1 MLPQMP
7 VMFDTICTVPL
18 QSDVFAQV
26 IHPSEPLFLIGLSSG
41 HVHAY
46 KLPTETDSLDDDS
59 DNGSASPIKLAD
71 ASNAN
76 GFSQITPSLRR
87 SSTTSLSE
95 SGLGSIDTFW
105 KTRRHKGSCRTLGFN
120 HDGDICY
127 SAGSDGLV
135 KAFLTETG
143 RVVSKIAIAQ
153 GAYAE
158 DDDVPTV
165 MHVLSPQTL
174 LLATD
179 SGKLRL
185 HDLREGGREIVSKAS
200 QVWAP
205 HGKEHVN
212 ALIPLPASDT
222 STSGFSKQWIS
233 VGGTTLAVT
242 DLRKGTIAT
251 SEDQEVE
258 LTSVALVRGLK
269 KGGTSVGEKVVV
281 GQGDG
286 VLSLWEKGVWG
297 DLDERIVVGRNGI
310 GIESLVELP
319 PGAGHGKL
327 KLNEKLVA
335 TGLEDGRVRFA
346 RIGRNGIVNDM
357 DLKHDEI
364 DGAIGLG
371 FDVEGRMISSGG
383 NVVKVWTEAK
393 GLPGGGRGGA
403 AKHDLSSDDD
413 SDASGA
419 GDSSE
424 EEERTSKR
432 KKRKR
437 NKGKDK
443 SGGKALEFS
452 L

>member
-1 MLPQMP
+1 
-7 VMFDTICTVPL
+7 MFDTICTVPL

-41 HVHAY
+41 HVQAY
-46 KLPTETDSLDDDS
+46 KLPTDTDSLDDDS
-59 DNGSASPIKLAD
+59 DDGSASPVKVAD
-71 ASNAN
+71 APNGN
-76 GFSQITPSLRR
+76 GFGHMTSSLRR

-105 KTRRHKGSCRTLGFN
+105 KTRRHKGSCRTLAFN

-127 SAGSDGLV
+127 SAGSDGLI

-143 RVVSKIAIAQ
+143 RVVSKIAIPQSAD
-153 GAYAE
+153 AE
-158 DDDVPTV
+158 DDDGPTV
-165 MHVLSPQTL
+165 MHALSPQTL

-179 SGKLRL
+179 SGKLCL
-185 HDLREGGREIVSKAS
+185 QDLRQGGREIVSKAS
-200 QVWAP
+200 QVWTP
-205 HGKEHVN
+205 HGREHVN
-212 ALIPLPASDT
+212 ALIPLPASGT
-222 STSGFSKQWIS
+222 STSGFSKQWVS

-242 DLRKGTIAT
+242 DLRKGTIAI

-286 VLSLWEKGVWG
+286 VISLWERGVWG
-297 DLDERIVVGRNGI
+297 DLDERIVVDRDGVGV
-310 GIESLVELP
+310 ESLVELP

-335 TGLEDGRVRFA
+335 MGLEDGRVRFA
-346 RIGRNGIVNDM
+346 RIGRNGIVAEM

-364 DGAIGLG
+364 DGPIGLG
-371 FDVEGRMISSGG
+371 FDVEGRMISAGG

-393 GLPGGGRGGA
+393 GLPGGGRGGG

-413 SDASGA
+413 SEDSGA
-419 GDSSE
+419 DDSSE
-424 EEERTSKR
+424 DDERSSKR

-443 SGGKALEFS
+443 SGGKALDFS